1 VREHTDT
8 ANTDSDQDTE
18 TDPAEGEA
26 KEPTQAASADK
37 EVDQKPRRVDPA
49 KNGRRRGRGVKGRLR
64 AMTKPLSDDADVEP
78 VQEDM
83 GDTAGAKKPTDADAD
98 TPTDTT
104 AEAGGAE
111 DTQEAEPPTTGDAE
125 PAGDQGPDGEP
136 VRAER
141 RIDWSRMLAYGVLP
155 ALALV
160 LALVAGFLKWQDAS
174 ARSSQAARAD
184 SLAAA
189 KDSTVAM
196 LSYKSE
202 TVEQDFG
209 AVQDRLT
216 GAFKQAY
223 TQLTNDVVIPGAKQ
237 RHISSTA
244 TVPDAAPV
252 SATYNH
258 AVALLFV
265 NQTAVV
271 DKDPPA
277 STGSSVRVTLDKVA
291 GRWLVSGFDP
301 I

>member
-8 ANTDSDQDTE
+8 ANTDSDQDAE
-18 TDPAEGEA
+18 TDRAEGA
-26 KEPTQAASADK
+26 AAEPTEAASDP
-37 EVDQKPRRVDPA
+37 KPRGVDPA

-64 AMTKPLSDDADVEP
+64 AMTRPLSGDADVES
-78 VQEDM
+78 VAGDA
-83 GDTAGAKKPTDADAD
+83 GDTAAAKEPTDAAAE
-98 TPTDTT
+98 TPTDITAEADAAEEAGAPTT
-104 AEAGGAE
+104 AEAE
-111 DTQEAEPPTTGDAE
+111 LE
-125 PAGDQGPDGEP
+125 GDQDPDGEP
-136 VRAER
+136 ARAQR
-141 RIDWSRMLAYGVLP
+141 RIDWSRVLPYGVLP

-174 ARSSQAARAD
+174 VRTAQAARAD

-189 KDSTVAM
+189 KDSTVAL

-202 TVEQDFG
+202 TVEQDLG
-209 AVQDRLT
+209 AVQNRLT

-223 TQLTNDVVIPGAKQ
+223 TQLANDVVIPGAKQ

-244 TVPDAAPV
+244 TVPDGAPV